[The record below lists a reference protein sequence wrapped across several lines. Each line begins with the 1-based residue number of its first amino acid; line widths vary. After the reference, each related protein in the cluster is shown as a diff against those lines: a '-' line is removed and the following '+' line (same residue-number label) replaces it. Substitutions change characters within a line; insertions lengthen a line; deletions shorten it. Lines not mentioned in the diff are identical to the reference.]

1 MPLFSKDNKT
11 ILFIHIPKC
20 AGTTIERAFED
31 AGWDIEFLV
40 EPARKGHRDWSPCN
54 PQHWHYN
61 DLLKNIHSKYDI
73 DYEFT
78 VVRNPFQRLLSE
90 LHWRG
95 TATSDLT
102 QAMNTMGLRYLEY
115 YVNNNYAMDNH
126 IRPQQQFIG
135 PTTNV
140 FRFEQIQNVFD
151 MLDRDFGVNQFAN
164 HYKTNAY
171 KPETIENLSAD
182 FKKLYKEIYFG
193 DHDLLKYN
201 KPFEDSNE

>member
-1 MPLFSKDNKT
+1 MPLFKKDNKT
-11 ILFIHIPKC
+11 VLFIHIPKC

-40 EPARKGHRDWSPCN
+40 EPARRGHKDWSPCN
-54 PQHWHYN
+54 PQHWHYE
-61 DLLKNIHSKYDI
+61 DLLKNVHNNYNI

-90 LHWRG
+90 MYWRG
-95 TATSDLT
+95 NATNNITESI
-102 QAMNTMGLRYLEY
+102 NTTGLQYLNSY
-115 YVNNNYAMDNH
+115 IKNNYTMDNH
-126 IRPQQQFIG
+126 IRPQKQFIG

-140 FRFEQIQNVFD
+140 FRYENLQNVFD
-151 MLDRDFGVNQFAN
+151 MLSRDFGVNSFAN
-164 HYKTNAY
+164 HYKTNAV
-171 KPETIENLSAD
+171 KPTAMNNLSSQ
-182 FKKLYKEIYFG
+182 FKERYKEIYFG